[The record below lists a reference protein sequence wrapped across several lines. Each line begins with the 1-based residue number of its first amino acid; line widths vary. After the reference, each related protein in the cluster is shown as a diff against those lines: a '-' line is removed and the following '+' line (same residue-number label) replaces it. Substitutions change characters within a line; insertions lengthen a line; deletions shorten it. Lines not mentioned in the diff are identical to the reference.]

1 MTRTGI
7 LLTTSAATVGLA
19 LTAFIDMPKKLVW
32 NASASIP
39 LGLYTIT
46 PIDHLK
52 VGDRVAI
59 DPPEAIASFLAER
72 GYLPRGV
79 RLLKTVAALP
89 GQRVCR
95 IGNKIIVDGIA
106 ICEARETDRLG
117 RELPVWQGC
126 RNIGADEI
134 FLMNTSVADSF
145 DGRYFGPI
153 AATAIIGKAHPLWT
167 ETQDDS
173 RFAHSNASTLSS
185 TTTPTKEHLP

>member
-79 RLLKTVAALP
+79 PLLKTVAAL
-89 GQRVCR
+89 
-95 IGNKIIVDGIA
+95 
-106 ICEARETDRLG
+106 ARSTRLSH
-117 RELPVWQGC
+117 RQQNHHRWC
-126 RNIGADEI
+126 CYWRGA
-134 FLMNTSVADSF
+134 
-145 DGRYFGPI
+145 
-153 AATAIIGKAHPLWT
+153 
-167 ETQDDS
+167 
-173 RFAHSNASTLSS
+173 
-185 TTTPTKEHLP
+185 

>member
-46 PIDHLK
+46 PADHLK
-52 VGDRVAI
+52 VGDRVAV
-59 DPPEAIASFLAER
+59 DPPEAIARFIAER

-79 RLLKTVAALP
+79 PILKTVAALP

-95 IGNKIIVDGIA
+95 IGSKIIINGSTIG
-106 ICEARETDRLG
+106 EARERDRLD
-117 RELPVWQGC
+117 RELPVWHGC

-134 FLMNTSVADSF
+134 FLMNATAADSF

-153 AATAIIGKAHPLWT
+153 AATAIIGKVLPFWT
-167 ETQDDS
+167 DEP
-173 RFAHSNASTLSS
+173 NG
-185 TTTPTKEHLP
+185 TPITKQTFIP

>member
-52 VGDRVAI
+52 LGDRVAV

-72 GYLPRGV
+72 GYLPRGIP
-79 RLLKTVAALP
+79 LLKTVAALS

-95 IGNKIIVDGIA
+95 IGSKIIIDGIA
-106 ICEARETDRLG
+106 IDEARERDRLG

-134 FLMNTSVADSF
+134 FLMNAAVADSF

-167 ETQDDS
+167 DKHDDGS
-173 RFAHSNASTLSS
+173 LAHRQANSHTS
-185 TTTPTKEHLP
+185 TTTPTEEYRP

>member
-46 PIDHLK
+46 LADHLK

-79 RLLKTVAALP
+79 PLLKTVAAQS

-95 IGNKIIVDGIA
+95 IGSKIIIDGIA
-106 ICEARETDRLG
+106 IGEARERDRLG
-117 RELPVWQGC
+117 RELPFWQGC
-126 RNIGADEI
+126 RNIGTDEI
-134 FLMNTSVADSF
+134 FLMNAAVADSF

-153 AATAIIGKAHPLWT
+153 AATAIIGKALPFWTDEPNGTRFIKANQHPLNFKP
-167 ETQDDS
+167 S
-173 RFAHSNASTLSS
+173 
-185 TTTPTKEHLP
+185 

>member
-19 LTAFIDMPKKLVW
+19 LTASIDMPKKLVW

-72 GYLPRGV
+72 GYLPRGMP
-79 RLLKTVAALP
+79 LLKTVAALAH
-89 GQRVCR
+89 QRVCR
-95 IGNKIIVDGIA
+95 IGCKVVVDGVA
-106 ICEARETDRLG
+106 IGEARERDRLG
-117 RELPVWQGC
+117 RALPIWQGC

-134 FLMNTSVADSF
+134 FLMSATVADSF

-153 AATAIIGKAHPLWT
+153 AATAIIGKAIPLWT
-167 ETQDDS
+167 DEPDDQ
-173 RFAHSNASTLSS
+173 RITHPNVTTL
-185 TTTPTKEHLP
+185 TTTSTSTKEHRP

>member
-46 PIDHLK
+46 PADHLK

-79 RLLKTVAALP
+79 PLLKTVAALP

-95 IGNKIIVDGIA
+95 IDSKIIIDGVA
-106 ICEARETDRLG
+106 IGEARECDRLG
-117 RELPVWQGC
+117 RELPVWQCC

-134 FLMNTSVADSF
+134 FLMNAAAADSF

-153 AATAIIGKAHPLWT
+153 AAKAIIGKALPFWT
-167 ETQDDS
+167 DEPHGT
-173 RFAHSNASTLSS
+173 RITK
-185 TTTPTKEHLP
+185 PTNIP

>member
-39 LGLYTIT
+39 LGLYTVT

-52 VGDRVAI
+52 IGDRVAI
-59 DPPEAIASFLAER
+59 DPPEAIARFLAER

-79 RLLKTVAALP
+79 PLLKTIAALS

-95 IGNKIIVDGIA
+95 IGSKIIINDIA
-106 ICEARETDRLG
+106 IGEARESDRLG

-134 FLMNTSVADSF
+134 FLMNASVADSF

-153 AATAIIGKAHPLWT
+153 AATAIIGKALPLWT
-167 ETQDDS
+167 DEPHGT
-173 RFAHSNASTLSS
+173 RIAKLTNI
-185 TTTPTKEHLP
+185 P